1 MQRALETGRILPYMM
16 LAISTIVVAFGVLMR
31 VLAPNDYPSIEIG
44 IWWAVQTVTTVG
56 YGDVVPT
63 NTWGRLVASVLMVV
77 GFATL
82 SLLTGI
88 VASLLVHRRTSTATE
103 SGFSRLEQRLDEV
116 EKLLRTRPS

>member
-31 VLAPNDYPSIEIG
+31 VLAPNDYPSIGIG

-56 YGDVVPT
+56 YGDVVPS
-63 NTWGRLVASVLMVV
+63 NGWGRLVASVLMVI

-88 VASLLVHRRTSTATE
+88 VASLLVHRRTSSATE

-116 EKLLRTRPS
+116 EKLLRSKPS